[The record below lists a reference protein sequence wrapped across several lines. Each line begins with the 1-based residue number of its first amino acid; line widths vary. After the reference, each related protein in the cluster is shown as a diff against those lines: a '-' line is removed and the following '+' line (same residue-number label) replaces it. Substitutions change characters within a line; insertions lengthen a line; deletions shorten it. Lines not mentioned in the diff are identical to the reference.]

1 MSIYPRL
8 LASVTSINNLFV
20 LSLSQVLENEQTH
33 QLCFHQRRC
42 IVKRGKKQYLKNKLA
57 QFWESCLSSERRRG
71 SCLLKLKTSPLCSH
85 IWPRRIFLTSQSKM
99 RLIRIFR
106 LSFFTTFQKLD
117 GNTDTQVSWIGDISS
132 FYSMVCSHSDSF
144 SKMSNTTASSGLK
157 PVWGNINVQIQHFHS
172 LCSTLKAGS
181 QANFL
186 SILQSPPSSI
196 RHHTCTTPFLFLRQ
210 LLRLFLRLSFVQ
222 GFLIAWSFR

>member
-1 MSIYPRL
+1 MHCEKGEKAIFEKQTCSILREL
-8 LASVTSINNLFV
+8 SELWEKERKLFV
-20 LSLSQVLENEQTH
+20 EIEDLTIVFSYMAATNFPNRSVENAPYSH
-33 QLCFHQRRC
+33 F
-42 IVKRGKKQYLKNKLA
+42 
-57 QFWESCLSSERRRG
+57 
-71 SCLLKLKTSPLCSH
+71 PLV
-85 IWPRRIFLTSQSKM
+85 
-99 RLIRIFR
+99 
-106 LSFFTTFQKLD
+106 FFTTFQKLD
-117 GNTDTQVSWIGDISS
+117 GNTDAQVSWIGDISS

-222 GFLIAWSFR
+222 GFLTAWSFR